1 MSKKDSKVY
10 TLSVEAVY
18 EILSDAQDTCDVSKD
33 FLLTYLDMD
42 LHNEYICFL
51 LSEVYWTSY
60 SVVRILEKEIDTAV
74 LTEDKQFL
82 MAEDSIG
89 ILQSLMI
96 SKHAAIAE
104 LRKLSVSIEKN

>member
-1 MSKKDSKVY
+1 M
-10 TLSVEAVY
+10 
-18 EILSDAQDTCDVSKD
+18 
-33 FLLTYLDMD
+33 
-42 LHNEYICFL
+42 
-51 LSEVYWTSY
+51 
-60 SVVRILEKEIDTAV
+60 RILEKEIDTAV